1 MTVRNMF
8 HPASLLIAGVL
19 GVGAAALAQQPPAA
33 DTATPPASA
42 TPGNLISLDEVES
55 RLRNEGIRVEEL
67 KLRGHLV
74 EAEGRDASNREVELI
89 VDRRNGE
96 IVSKRFD

>member
-1 MTVRNMF
+1 MTVRNLF
-8 HPASLLIAGVL
+8 HPASLVIAGVL
-19 GVGAAALAQQPPAA
+19 GIGGGAIAQQPPAA
-33 DTATPPASA
+33 EKSTATASA
-42 TPGNLISLDEVES
+42 APGNLISLDEVES
-55 RLRNEGIRVEEL
+55 RLRNDGIRVEEL

-74 EAEGRDASNREVELI
+74 EAEGRDGSNREIEVI

>member
-1 MTVRNMF
+1 MTVRNML
-8 HPASLLIAGVL
+8 HPASLAIAGIL
-19 GVGAAALAQQPPAA
+19 GMGTGALAQQPPAT
-33 DTATPPASA
+33 DTTASPASTA
-42 TPGNLISLDEVES
+42 SGNLISLDEVES

-74 EAEGRDASNREVELI
+74 EAEGRDGSNREVELI

-96 IVSKRFD
+96 VVSKRFD